1 MFFLEMQIYKKKERT
16 AIIMEQKNER
26 ITFGVLHFHEHN
38 MDGRQVAKSCLAK
51 RIGRMGEIAEGW
63 FAQDDAGLL

>member
-1 MFFLEMQIYKKKERT
+1 
-16 AIIMEQKNER
+16 MEQKNER